1 MSKNMDTWT
10 GWQQQF
16 WLGLYLDL
24 YLGLHQGRQDAGDI
38 WSKGRETGGALCAG
52 KNKPRHH
59 MEWRGSHRGEF
70 DAPILLS
77 VF

>member
-1 MSKNMDTWT
+1 MSKNMDTL
-10 GWQQQF
+10 GRWQQQF
-16 WLGLYLDL
+16 SLGLYLDL
-24 YLGLHQGRQDAGDI
+24 YLGLYQAGRMLVIYGQ
-38 WSKGRETGGALCAG
+38 KGGKRGAALCVG

-70 DAPILLS
+70 DAPILLG